1 MTINKLAIWKI
12 IFIFAIVKEYSFM
25 KKSSMSPTGRI
36 VMIIISSIAFFV
48 CLSQL
53 KRVYGVIYWLVL
65 FNVVMW
71 LANAVAST
79 IILIRDYK
87 RKKNSREEA
96 K

>member
-12 IFIFAIVKEYSFM
+12 IFIFAIVKEYSLM
-25 KKSSMSPTGRI
+25 KKSSMSPAGRI
-36 VMIIISSIAFFV
+36 VMIIISLIAFFI

-96 K
+96 

>member
-1 MTINKLAIWKI
+1 
-12 IFIFAIVKEYSFM
+12 M
-25 KKSSMSPTGRI
+25 KKSSISPTGRI
-36 VMIIISSIAFFV
+36 VMIIISLIAFFI

-71 LANAVAST
+71 LANAIAST

-96 K
+96 

>member
-1 MTINKLAIWKI
+1 
-12 IFIFAIVKEYSFM
+12 M
-25 KKSSMSPTGRI
+25 KKSSMSPAGRI

>member
-1 MTINKLAIWKI
+1 
-12 IFIFAIVKEYSFM
+12 M
-25 KKSSMSPTGRI
+25 KKSSMSPAGRI

-96 K
+96 

>member
-1 MTINKLAIWKI
+1 
-12 IFIFAIVKEYSFM
+12 M

>member
-1 MTINKLAIWKI
+1 
-12 IFIFAIVKEYSFM
+12 M
-25 KKSSMSPTGRI
+25 K
-36 VMIIISSIAFFV
+36 
-48 CLSQL
+48 C
-53 KRVYGVIYWLVL
+53 VYGVIYWLVL

>member
-1 MTINKLAIWKI
+1 
-12 IFIFAIVKEYSFM
+12 M

-79 IILIRDYK
+79 IIVIRDYK

>member
-1 MTINKLAIWKI
+1 LAIWKI

>member
-1 MTINKLAIWKI
+1 MFISIETRIW
-12 IFIFAIVKEYSFM
+12 
-25 KKSSMSPTGRI
+25 GN
-36 VMIIISSIAFFV
+36 
-48 CLSQL
+48 L
-53 KRVYGVIYWLVL
+53 LVGT